1 MTFDAS
7 QTPERTPLSSDAQN
21 ETTAQA
27 GEPAPDVQQRPP
39 APVVTATPA
48 ASWAERFHLMEGVLP
63 IDPSRVSIDVVA
75 GITLAAL
82 AIPEVM
88 GYTAIAGTPVV
99 TGLYTIL
106 LPIAVFALLGS
117 SRHLVVGADSA
128 TAAILA
134 ASLAVMATPDS
145 PQYVA
150 LAALAALITAGWLI
164 LARLIGLA
172 FLADFLSR
180 SVLVG
185 FLTGVGVQVAAGQIA
200 GMLGVPGGGSGT
212 IGKALTALSQW
223 QQTNVPTL
231 IISVSVLV
239 VIVGLRRIA
248 RKIPGALLAV
258 VGSIAISYAFN
269 LPALGVQLLGPVPGG
284 LPNFGLPD
292 VGLSSIPPLLSTTLA
307 MFVVI
312 LAQSA
317 ATSRAYAARYEERHD
332 ENTDLL
338 GLSLANV
345 AAGLSG
351 TFVVNGSPTKTQMVD
366 SAGGRSQ
373 LSQLACA
380 GVVLVVLLFLTG
392 PLAYMPHAVLAAIV
406 FLIGVELVDIEG
418 MRRVLFARPR
428 EFWVALFT
436 AAVVVVAGV
445 EQAVVAAIALSLIS
459 HTRRGYDPHN
469 SVLVRRDGIWRTMPV
484 SQGGQAAPGL
494 IIYRFTH
501 SLYYA
506 NAQRFQ
512 DEALALTKPEGVP
525 TRCLCVD
532 GAAIDDIDFTAG
544 AMLASV
550 ARTLRERNV
559 RLVFAEISDH
569 VRDDL
574 DRSGVTELVGKA
586 AFFQDLEQA
595 RQEAQRDAA

>member
-1 MTFDAS
+1 MSTH
-7 QTPERTPLSSDAQN
+7 
-21 ETTAQA
+21 A
-27 GEPAPDVQQRPP
+27 GEQPGHSQAAPATRSGTPP
-39 APVVTATPA
+39 AGTAPKGG
-48 ASWAERFHLMEGVLP
+48 RQFNVLEGVLP
-63 IDPSRVSIDVVA
+63 IDPSRVPIDIVA
-75 GITLAAL
+75 GVTLAAL

-88 GYTAIAGTPVV
+88 GYTKIAGTPVV

-106 LPIAVFALLGS
+106 LPIAVFAVLGS

-134 ASLAVMATPDS
+134 ATLVGLAAAESTE
-145 PQYVA
+145 YVA
-150 LAALAALITAGWLI
+150 LASLAALITAGWLI
-164 LARLIGLA
+164 LARVIGLA
-172 FLADFLSR
+172 FLADFLAR

-185 FLTGVGVQVAAGQIA
+185 FLTGVGIQVAAGQIA

-212 IGKALTALSQW
+212 IEKALIALSQLP
-223 QQTNVPTL
+223 QAHLPTL
-231 IISVSVLV
+231 IVSAAVLV

-248 RKIPGALLAV
+248 RRIPGALIAV
-258 VGSIAISYAFN
+258 VGSIVASYVFN
-269 LPALGVQLLGPVPGG
+269 LQALGLTLLGTVPGG
-284 LPNFGLPD
+284 LPRIGVPYAD
-292 VGLSSIPPLLSTTLA
+292 LSANLAAVPPLLTTTFA

-332 ENTDLL
+332 ENTDLV
-338 GLSLANV
+338 GLSMANV

-380 GVVLVVLLFLTG
+380 VVVLIVLLFLTG
-392 PLAYMPHAVLAAIV
+392 PLAFMPNAVLASIV
-406 FLIGVELVDIEG
+406 FLIGVELVDVPGLRE
-418 MRRVLFARPR
+418 VLFARPR
-428 EFWVALFT
+428 EFWVGAFT
-436 AAVVVVAGV
+436 AAVVVVVGV
-445 EQAVVAAIALSLIS
+445 EQAIIVAMGLSLIS

-469 SVLVRRDGIWRTMPV
+469 SVLVRTPEGYWQSVPV
-484 SQGGQAAPGL
+484 AQGGQAAPGL

-512 DEALALTKPEGVP
+512 DETRELTRPGSEQ
-525 TRCLCVD
+525 TRWFCVD
-532 GAAIDDIDFTAG
+532 GAAIDDVDFTAG
-544 AMLASV
+544 AMLRSV

-569 VRDDL
+569 VRGEL
-574 DRSGVTELVGKA
+574 DRSGVTELVGSDAYFETLGRAGEEYARGA
-586 AFFQDLEQA
+586 A
-595 RQEAQRDAA
+595 